1 VRRSNPWV
9 YALCPWIWDS
19 SVLVYVYI
27 SYEVGLFESNVAVVL
42 MLEVSSDGFENWKYL
57 PIWYTEITGN
67 S

>member
-1 VRRSNPWV
+1 M
-9 YALCPWIWDS
+9 
-19 SVLVYVYI
+19 LVYVYI